1 MKTWEV
7 VMKVILSRV
16 HFENPGNG
24 NTWTCLQL
32 EGVQCNRDAIGA
44 RVHGSDHGRRK
55 QTNLHHLVGTGG
67 SFGSNSCSSNVVL
80 AMQQRSTALQLT
92 GLEAVQKPLQI
103 FL

>member
-24 NTWTCLQL
+24 NNWTCLQL

-44 RVHGSDHGRRK
+44 KVHVAMTMTDGSK
-55 QTNLHHLVGTGG
+55 QIFHHLVGTGG
-67 SFGSNSCSSNVVL
+67 SFGSNSPQLECGLGNGKDR
-80 AMQQRSTALQLT
+80 QRYS
-92 GLEAVQKPLQI
+92 
-103 FL
+103 